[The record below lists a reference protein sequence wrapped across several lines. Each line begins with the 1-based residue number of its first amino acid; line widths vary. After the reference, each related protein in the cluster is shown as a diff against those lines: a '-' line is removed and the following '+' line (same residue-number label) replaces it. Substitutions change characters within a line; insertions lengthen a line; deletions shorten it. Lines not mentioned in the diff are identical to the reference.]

1 MAELLLATNNQGKI
15 LEYRELLSGCGFE
28 LIIPAERG
36 IDIAIAET
44 GKTFAENATKK
55 AQAYS
60 AASGLPALADDSGL
74 EVDALCGAP
83 GVRSARYAGEGA
95 SDTERN
101 ALLLANL
108 RHVPLSLRT
117 ARFRCV
123 IAIAEPSGS
132 MHLADGVIEGLI
144 ALTPRGTS
152 GFGYD
157 PIFYLP
163 ERHLTIAEL
172 EPVEKN
178 RISHRA
184 AAAAKACLILR
195 SLSAEN
201 NKER

>member
-1 MAELLLATNNQGKI
+1 MLATNNKGKI
-15 LEYRELLSGCGFE
+15 REYRELLSGCGFE
-28 LIIPAERG
+28 LVTPAGRG

-44 GKTFAENATKK
+44 GETFGENAAIK
-55 AQAYS
+55 ARAFA

-74 EVDALCGAP
+74 EVDALDGAP
-83 GVRSARYAGEGA
+83 GVLSARYAGEGA

-101 ALLLANL
+101 ALLLENL
-108 RHVPLSLRT
+108 RHVPLPRRT

-123 IAIAEPSGS
+123 IAIAEPSGGI
-132 MHLADGVIEGLI
+132 HLTDGVIEGLI
-144 ALTPRGTS
+144 SLAPRGTS

-172 EPVEKN
+172 EPAEKN

-184 AAAAKACLILR
+184 AAAVKACLILCR
-195 SLSAEN
+195 LSAEN

>member
-15 LEYRELLSGCGFE
+15 REYRELLSGCGFE
-28 LIIPAERG
+28 LVTPAGRG

-44 GKTFAENATKK
+44 GETFAENAAIK
-55 AQAYS
+55 ARAFA
-60 AASGLPALADDSGL
+60 AASGLVTLADDSGL

-95 SDTERN
+95 SDIERN
-101 ALLLANL
+101 ALLLENL
-108 RHVPLSLRT
+108 RHVPLPLRT

-123 IAIAEPSGS
+123 IAIAEPSGG

-144 ALTPRGTS
+144 AVTPRGTS

-184 AAAAKACLILR
+184 AAAAKACAILR
-195 SLSAEN
+195 CLFPES
-201 NKER
+201 NKVS